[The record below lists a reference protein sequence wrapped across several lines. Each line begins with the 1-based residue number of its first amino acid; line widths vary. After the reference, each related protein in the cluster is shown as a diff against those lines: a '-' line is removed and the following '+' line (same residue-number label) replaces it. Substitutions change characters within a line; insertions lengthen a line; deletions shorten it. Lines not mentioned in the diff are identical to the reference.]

1 MSFTPQSVFLKTQL
15 NHILDL
21 AFQESFPALKARTF
35 VPVNRSIPQAAF
47 TVDEF
52 CKRNDMCRA
61 TFYALL
67 KSGQLKAKKRGA
79 RTIILAA
86 DEHAW
91 LKSLPDYVSPIG
103 RQPGKAGIGCPSLR
117 ASR

>member
-1 MSFTPQSVFLKTQL
+1 MRSSNRNEFSPTSSLMT
-15 NHILDL
+15 
-21 AFQESFPALKARTF
+21 ETEKAED
-35 VPVNRSIPQAAF
+35 NRSIPQAAF

-61 TFYALL
+61 TFYGLL

-91 LKSLPDYVSPIG
+91 LNALPDYVSPIG
-103 RQPGKAGIGCPSLR
+103 RQPGKA
-117 ASR
+117 A